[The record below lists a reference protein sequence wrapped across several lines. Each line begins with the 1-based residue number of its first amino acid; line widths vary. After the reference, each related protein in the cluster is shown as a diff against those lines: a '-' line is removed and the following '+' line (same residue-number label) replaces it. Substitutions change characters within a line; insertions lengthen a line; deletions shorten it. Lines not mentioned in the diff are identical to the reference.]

1 MNTRKY
7 SSSQEKKVAKK
18 VGGKQ
23 VANSGA
29 TAFHKG
35 DVRTNQF
42 LIECKTST
50 KEVKSVRIQKDW
62 LDKIDE
68 EAFAI
73 YVAPKATTKAKL
85 NTVWKAWGLPVRA
98 VKE

>member
-1 MNTRKY
+1 MG
-7 SSSQEKKVAKK
+7 KV
-18 VGGKQ
+18 
-23 VANSGA
+23 SI
-29 TAFHKG
+29 FHKLAIKKQNKDAAG
-35 DVRTNQF
+35 TTH
-42 LIECKTST
+42 LWTSESQST
-50 KEVKSVRIQKDW
+50 S
-62 LDKIDE
+62 DE